1 MTINNYMK
9 KNILKKLFIKLSKVL
24 GYEIIDQSD
33 FSSPTLEK
41 QLNENLSIINEKS
54 IILPLGEVK
63 ITKKVSSVLIIFR
76 TNTDVEIWDQNK
88 RRLFEQPKIEYS
100 LKALN
105 SLIRSVNFSKKK
117 YPNIKFKTIIVDDK
131 SKEENL
137 NKLKKL
143 IDGSGLDIG
152 ITPLN
157 HDKYNDIIKQ
167 QKNDQTFS
175 NLASLLQSFEL
186 GKEYGEDLVFFV
198 EDDYLHF
205 EPMMEEMIA
214 SYERIASQVNEDIF
228 MCPADY
234 PYLYMNN
241 EKTNIL
247 IGNKRHW
254 RTINQTLC
262 TFMTTKSLIN
272 KYWENFYNTCLD
284 RHEPFEKYLNDIYK
298 KEFCISPIKSLSLH
312 LTNVN
317 SSYGLSPFID
327 YKKLWDENDITN
339 A

>member
-1 MTINNYMK
+1 MK
-9 KNILKKLFIKLSKVL
+9 KNILKKLFIKLSKIL

-88 RRLFEQPKIEYS
+88 RRLFEQPKIEYA

-105 SLIRSVNFSKKK
+105 SLIKSIDFSRKK
-117 YPNIKFKTIIVDDK
+117 YPNIKFKVIVVDDN
-131 SKEENL
+131 SKEGNL

-143 IDGSGLDIG
+143 IDRSSLDIN

-157 HDKYNDIIKQ
+157 HDKYKDTIKQ

-186 GKEYGEDLVFFV
+186 AKEYSEDLVFFV

-214 SYERIASQVNEDIF
+214 SYERIASQLNRDIF

-254 RTINQTLC
+254 RTVNQTLC
-262 TFMTTKSLIN
+262 TFMTTKSLLN

-284 RHEPFEKYLNDIYK
+284 RHEPFEKYLNSIYK

>member
-1 MTINNYMK
+1 MK
-9 KNILKKLFIKLSKVL
+9 KNIIKRVFIKLSKIL
-24 GYEIIDQSD
+24 GYEIIDQND
-33 FSSPTLEK
+33 FSSPTLQKE
-41 QLNENLSIINEKS
+41 LNEDLSIINEKS

-63 ITKKVSSVLIIFR
+63 ITKKINSVLIIFR

-88 RRLFEQPKIEYS
+88 KRLFEEPKIEYS
-100 LKALN
+100 LRSLN
-105 SLIRSVNFSKKK
+105 SLIKSINFSTKK
-117 YPNIKFKTIIVDDK
+117 YPNIRFKTIIVDDK

-143 IDGSGLDIG
+143 IDESGLDIS
-152 ITPLN
+152 ITSLN
-157 HDKYNDIIKQ
+157 HDKYKDTIKQ

-186 GKEYGEDLVFFV
+186 GKEHGEDLVFFV

-214 SYERIASQVNEDIF
+214 SYERISSQVNKDIF

-262 TFMTTKSLIN
+262 TFMTTKSLLD
-272 KYWENFYNTCLD
+272 KYWDNFYNTCLD
-284 RHEPFEKYLNDIYK
+284 RNDPFEKHLNEIYT
-298 KEFCISPIKSLSLH
+298 KEFCISPLKSLSLH

-327 YKKLWDENDITN
+327 YKKLWDAN
-339 A
+339 

>member
-1 MTINNYMK
+1 M
-9 KNILKKLFIKLSKVL
+9 KKLFIKFAKLL
-24 GYEIIDQSD
+24 GYEIIDQNN
-33 FSSPTLEK
+33 FVSPTLNK
-41 QLNENLSIINEKS
+41 DLNEDLSFINDKS
-54 IILPLGEVK
+54 IVLPLGEVK
-63 ITKKVSSVLIIFR
+63 ITKKVNSVLTIFR

-88 RRLFEQPKIEYS
+88 KRLFEKPKIEYS
-100 LKALN
+100 LRALN
-105 SLIRSVNFSKKK
+105 SLIKSINFSKKK
-117 YPNIKFKTIIVDDK
+117 YPNIIFKTIIVDDK

-137 NKLKKL
+137 DKIKKL
-143 IDGSGLDIG
+143 IDNSGLDISV
-152 ITPLN
+152 TPLN
-157 HDKYNDIIKQ
+157 HEKYKNIIKQ

-186 GKEYGEDLVFFV
+186 GKENGQDLVFFV

-214 SYERIASQVNEDIF
+214 SFERIASQFNKDIF

-262 TFMTTKSLIN
+262 TFLTTSSLLK
-272 KYWENFYNTCLD
+272 KYWDNFYNTCLD
-284 RHEPFEKYLNDIYK
+284 RNDPFEKYINEIYK
-298 KEFCISPIKSLSLH
+298 KEFCISPLKSLSLH

-327 YKKLWDENDITN
+327 YKKIWDENK
-339 A
+339 

>member
-1 MTINNYMK
+1 MK
-9 KNILKKLFIKLSKVL
+9 KSIIKKLFIKLSRIL
-24 GYEIIDQSD
+24 GYEIIDQSH
-33 FSSPTLEK
+33 FSSPTLHKE
-41 QLNENLSIINEKS
+41 LNEDLSTINEKS
-54 IILPLGEVK
+54 IVLPLGEVK
-63 ITKKVSSVLIIFR
+63 ITKKVNSVLIIFR

-88 RRLFEQPKIEYS
+88 KRLFEEPKIEYS
-100 LKALN
+100 LRALN
-105 SLIRSVNFSKKK
+105 SLIRSISFSKKK
-117 YPNIKFKTIIVDDK
+117 YPKIKFKTIIVDDK

-143 IDGSGLDIG
+143 INGSGLDIS
-152 ITPLN
+152 INLLN
-157 HDKYNDIIKQ
+157 HEKYKDKIKQ
-167 QKNDQTFS
+167 QKNNQTFS

-186 GKEYGEDLVFFV
+186 GKEHGEDLVFFV

-214 SYERIASQVNEDIF
+214 SYERIASQVNKDIF

-262 TFMTTKSLIN
+262 TFMTTKSLLDR
-272 KYWENFYNTCLD
+272 YWDNFYNTCLD
-284 RHEPFEKYLNDIYK
+284 RNDPFEKHLNEIYTQ
-298 KEFCISPIKSLSLH
+298 EFCISPLKSLSLH

-317 SSYGLSPFID
+317 SSYGLSPFIN
-327 YKKLWDENDITN
+327 YKKLWDESKY
-339 A
+339 

>member
-1 MTINNYMK
+1 MK
-9 KNILKKLFIKLSKVL
+9 KSIIKKLFIKLSKVL
-24 GYEIIDQSD
+24 GYELIDQSD
-33 FSSPTLEK
+33 FKSPTLQKE
-41 QLNENLSIINEKS
+41 LNEDLSIINKKS
-54 IILPLGEVK
+54 IVLPLGEVK
-63 ITKKVSSVLIIFR
+63 ITKRVNSVLVIFR
-76 TNTDVEIWDQNK
+76 TNTDIEIWDQNK
-88 RRLFEQPKIEYS
+88 KRLFEEPKIEYS
-100 LKALN
+100 LRALN
-105 SLIRSVNFSKKK
+105 SLIRSINFSKSK
-117 YPNIKFKTIIVDDK
+117 YPNINFQTIIVDDK

-143 IDGSGLDIG
+143 IDGSGLDIS
-152 ITPLN
+152 IISLN
-157 HDKYNDIIKQ
+157 HDKYKNTIKQ
-167 QKNDQTFS
+167 QVNDQTFS

-186 GKEYGEDLVFFV
+186 GKEHGDDLIFFV

-214 SYERIASQVNEDIF
+214 SYERIASQVNKDIF
-228 MCPADY
+228 MCPTDY

-262 TFMTTKSLIN
+262 TFMTTKLLLD
-272 KYWENFYNTCLD
+272 KYWDNFKNTCLD
-284 RHEPFEKYLNDIYK
+284 RNDPFEKHLNEIYK
-298 KEFCISPIKSLSLH
+298 SEFCVSPLKSLSLH

-327 YKKLWDENDITN
+327 YKKLWDENQ
-339 A
+339 

>member
-1 MTINNYMK
+1 M
-9 KNILKKLFIKLSKVL
+9 
-24 GYEIIDQSD
+24 IDQSE

-41 QLNENLSIINEKS
+41 KLNEDLSIINEKS
-54 IILPLGEVK
+54 IVLPLGEVK
-63 ITKKVSSVLIIFR
+63 ITKKVNSVLIIFR
-76 TNTDVEIWDQNK
+76 TNTDIEIWDQNK

-100 LKALN
+100 LRALK
-105 SLIRSVNFSKKK
+105 SLIRSINFSKTK

-131 SKEENL
+131 SKKENL
-137 NKLKKL
+137 NKLKEL
-143 IDGSGLDIG
+143 IDESSLDIS
-152 ITPLN
+152 ITHLD
-157 HDKYNDIIKQ
+157 HDKYKETIKQ

-186 GKEYGEDLVFFV
+186 GREHGEDLIFFV

-205 EPMMEEMIA
+205 ESMIEEMIA
-214 SYERIASQVNEDIF
+214 SYEKVASQVNRDIF

-262 TFMTTKSLIN
+262 TFMTTKPLLD
-272 KYWENFYNTCLD
+272 KYWDNFYNTCLD
-284 RHEPFEKYLNDIYK
+284 RNDPFEKHLNEIYT
-298 KEFCISPIKSLSLH
+298 KEFCISPLKSLSLH

-327 YKKLWDENDITN
+327 YKKLWEEN
-339 A
+339 

>member
-1 MTINNYMK
+1 MK
-9 KNILKKLFIKLSKVL
+9 KSIIKRLFIKLSKAL

-33 FSSPTLEK
+33 FSSPTLQKE
-41 QLNENLSIINEKS
+41 LNEELSTINEKS
-54 IILPLGEVK
+54 IVLPLGEVK
-63 ITKKVSSVLIIFR
+63 ITKKINSVLIIFR

-88 RRLFEQPKIEYS
+88 KRLFEKPKIEYS
-100 LKALN
+100 LRALK
-105 SLIRSVNFSKKK
+105 SLIRSVNFSKTK

-143 IDGSGLDIG
+143 ISGSSLDIS

-157 HDKYNDIIKQ
+157 HDKYKNTIKQ
-167 QKNDQTFS
+167 QRNNQTFS

-186 GKEYGEDLVFFV
+186 GKEHGEDLIFFV

-214 SYERIASQVNEDIF
+214 SYERIASQVNKDIF

-262 TFMTTKSLIN
+262 TFMTTKSLLD
-272 KYWENFYNTCLD
+272 KYWDNFYNTCLD
-284 RHEPFEKYLNDIYK
+284 RNDPFEKHLNEIYK
-298 KEFCISPIKSLSLH
+298 KEFCISPLKSLSLH

-327 YKKLWDENDITN
+327 YKKLWDEN
-339 A
+339 